1 MTFPN
6 PNFDHE
12 GLNFRVKNIIDSH
25 NKPLSA
31 IENKETREL
40 REATDGSIEIKK
52 YEIPFVQHMLI
63 ERINNLDKQ
72 IGSLKIAI
80 DTYTIANL
88 ENAREEL
95 ENLKKEND
103 YLKHNFAEKFFQ
115 PVNPEDTEIT
125 EK

>member
-12 GLNFRVKNIIDSH
+12 GLNFKVKNIIDSH
-25 NKPLSA
+25 DMPISA
-31 IENKETREL
+31 IENKEAREL

-52 YEIPFVQHMLI
+52 YEIPFIQHMLI
-63 ERINNLDKQ
+63 ERINSLDRQ
-72 IGSLKIAI
+72 IGVLQSAI
-80 DTYTIANL
+80 DTYTVANL

-95 ENLKKEND
+95 ENLKKENN

-115 PVNPEDTEIT
+115 TANPEDTETT
-125 EK
+125 E